1 MTNRIGHCHVNY
13 FVTFVS
19 RLLALHAAEN
29 TCHRWCNGRRN
40 VLHMH
45 VCQSYLHTIC
55 VGASWSR
62 YWTYALLF
70 PINNFFILYIISSD
84 QSPRSMLWHKYRNI
98 QNNCNFLIFFFIF
111 SHFKFILKILHL
123 MSYSS
128 SYNTLHV
135 NDIHIWKIFQR
146 SY

>member
-1 MTNRIGHCHVNY
+1 MLRVIIREKNDKWLNLTNRIGHCHVNY

-29 TCHRWCNGRRN
+29 TCHRWCNGRHN

-62 YWTYALLF
+62 YWTYALSF
-70 PINNFFILYIISSD
+70 SINNFLILFIILSD
-84 QSPRSMLWHKYRNI
+84 QSMLWYKCRNI
-98 QNNCNFLIFFFIF
+98 QNNSNFPVFLCNMIFFIF
-111 SHFKFILKILHL
+111 SFYFKINLP
-123 MSYSS
+123 
-128 SYNTLHV
+128 
-135 NDIHIWKIFQR
+135 
-146 SY
+146 